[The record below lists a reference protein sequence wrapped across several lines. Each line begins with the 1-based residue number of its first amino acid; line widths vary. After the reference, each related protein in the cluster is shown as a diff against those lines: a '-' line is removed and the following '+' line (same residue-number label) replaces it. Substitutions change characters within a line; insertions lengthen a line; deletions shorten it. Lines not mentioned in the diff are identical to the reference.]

1 MARDAEA
8 TRQRLLEAAAA
19 EFAELGIAGARV
31 AFKALTSPDLDV
43 NEGCFRPLEVVLPEG
58 TMLSAKPPS
67 ALGLWSIALPT
78 VIDTILKALA
88 PAVPHLVPAAHKGD
102 MGGCSFFGFRDDG
115 SRFLLMNIFGGG
127 WGGRPNED
135 GEDAALYDTV
145 HAVAM
150 QLCPALGIS

>member
-1 MARDAEA
+1 
-8 TRQRLLEAAAA
+8 
-19 EFAELGIAGARV
+19 
-31 AFKALTSPDLDV
+31 
-43 NEGCFRPLEVVLPEG
+43 VVLPEG

-127 WGGRPNED
+127 WGGRPTRTARTPPCRCARATCATRRSSCRRSSHPVLVETH
-135 GEDAALYDTV
+135 ALRCGFRRRRQTSRRARSRTNLSASAECKANINLDRTRD
-145 HAVAM
+145 
-150 QLCPALGIS
+150 PP